1 MANGHGFGVDIPS
14 FAMQLSSFVQFPR
27 PWGNVKIFSMK
38 DSYELEWMDGNL
50 RVENSGLLS

>member
-14 FAMQLSSFVQFPR
+14 FAMQLSAFVQFPR

-38 DSYELEWMDGNL
+38 DSHELEWMELDILEKKNL
-50 RVENSGLLS
+50 D